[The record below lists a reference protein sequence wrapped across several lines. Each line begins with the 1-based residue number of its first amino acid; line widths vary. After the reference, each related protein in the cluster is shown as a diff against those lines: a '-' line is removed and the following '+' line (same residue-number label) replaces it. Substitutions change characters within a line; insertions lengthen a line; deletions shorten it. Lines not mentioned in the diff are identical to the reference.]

1 VSLARFPIAAEA
13 IAANPITTP
22 APAPGVP
29 AFDVLATVISQYA
42 NSPVLLAVVLK
53 FAEWLDAGRLFD
65 DFFRKVWDLD
75 TAEGWGLDVLG
86 RIVGA
91 SRIIN
96 IPAGGTFIGF
106 EGQTT
111 AQNWGHG
118 VWYKG
123 ASATN
128 NVALADPIFRRVI
141 EAKARANICD
151 GSSQSINRI
160 LMALFPG
167 YGNCYVK
174 DNGDMTMEYHFGA
187 PLSPVD
193 YAIASQEGLLPKPT
207 GVAVSIVV
215 DV

>member
-1 VSLARFPIAAEA
+1 MSLARFPVAAEA
-13 IAANPITTP
+13 IAANPLAVTP
-22 APAPGVP
+22 PPAPGLP
-29 AFDVLATVISQYA
+29 AFDVVATVIAQYA
-42 NSPVLLAVVLK
+42 NSPVLLAVVQH
-53 FAEWLDAGRLFD
+53 FAEWLDGARLFD
-65 DFFRKVWDLD
+65 DFFAKVWNLD

-86 RIVGA
+86 RIVGV
-91 SRIIN
+91 SRIVN
-96 IPAGGTFIGF
+96 VPAVGEYIGF
-106 EGQTT
+106 DGQPT

-123 ASATN
+123 ASATD
-128 NVALADPIFRRVI
+128 NVVLTDAVYRRVI

-151 GSSQSINRI
+151 GSVPAINRI

-174 DNGDMTMEYHFGA
+174 DNGDMTIEYHFGA
-187 PLSPVD
+187 TLSPVD

-215 DV
+215 D